1 VSLGAPRP
9 HQRETRR
16 RDNRNML
23 LRSAVGGFRI
33 GAQRRF
39 PNCLAGAILYLNI
52 EMLAGIRRRFEP
64 A

>member
-1 VSLGAPRP
+1 
-9 HQRETRR
+9 
-16 RDNRNML
+16 ML
-23 LRSAVGGFRI
+23 LCRAVCRCSGVDGEPEFFEHARGV
-33 GAQRRF
+33 GAECRF